1 MIRISEIPFIWNPT
15 EAQLKTDLIGGEVQK
30 SSTTTML
37 SFRVDNDTAE
47 RLKKYARIRHTTVSD
62 LLRNW
67 SENCDVRIFLP
78 TRVRDK
84 LSVIAKG
91 KRSLTPGRLI
101 ELAVAK
107 CYRIS
112 EWYDGS

>member
-1 MIRISEIPFIWNPT
+1 M
-15 EAQLKTDLIGGEVQK
+15 QK

-47 RLKKYARIRHTTVSD
+47 RLKKYARIRHTTVSEV
-62 LLRNW
+62 LRNW
-67 SENCDVRIFLP
+67 SGNCDVRIFLP

>member
-1 MIRISEIPFIWNPT
+1 MTRISGIPFIWNPK
-15 EAQLKTDLIGGEVQK
+15 EAQLKTDLIGGDVQK

-47 RLKKYARIRHTTVSD
+47 HLKKYARIRHTTVSEV
-62 LLRNW
+62 LRNW
-67 SENCDVRIFLP
+67 SENCDMRIFLP
-78 TRVRDK
+78 IRVRDK

>member
-1 MIRISEIPFIWNPT
+1 MIRISEIPFIWNPA
-15 EAQLKTDLIGGEVQK
+15 EAQLKTGLIGDNVQK

-78 TRVRDK
+78 ARARDK

-91 KRSLTPGRLI
+91 RRSLTPGRLI

-112 EWYDGS
+112 EWYDES

>member
-1 MIRISEIPFIWNPT
+1 MTRISGIPFIWNPK
-15 EAQLKTDLIGGEVQK
+15 EAQLKTDLIGGDVQK

-37 SFRVDNDTAE
+37 SFRVDNATAE
-47 RLKKYARIRHTTVSD
+47 RLKKYARTRHTTVSEV
-62 LLRNW
+62 LRNW

>member
-1 MIRISEIPFIWNPT
+1 M
-15 EAQLKTDLIGGEVQK
+15 QK
-30 SSTTTML
+30 NSTTTML
-37 SFRVDNDTAE
+37 SFRVDHDTAE
-47 RLKKYARIRHTTVSD
+47 YLKEYARIRHTTVSEV
-62 LLRNW
+62 LRNW